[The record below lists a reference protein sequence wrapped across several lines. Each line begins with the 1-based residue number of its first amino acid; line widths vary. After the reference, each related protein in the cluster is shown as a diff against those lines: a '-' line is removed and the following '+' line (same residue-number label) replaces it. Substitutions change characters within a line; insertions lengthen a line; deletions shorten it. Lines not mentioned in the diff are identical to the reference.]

1 MRTADGPGA
10 WTVVKGRL
18 AFRSLRLGVVDPTG
32 WAEVLDGIQPGD
44 EVVVAPGRLADRA
57 TRGVGWGSLAR
68 NRARDEPPKGVEE
81 SAVNLAYRDVRYRL
95 GRFLLTAL
103 GVGLLLGTVMA
114 MGGIYRGLVED
125 ALSLVRAPGADLWV
139 VQKDTNGPF
148 AETSRVPEDVYRAH
162 RSGARRA
169 RGESDRVP
177 VPAVP
182 RGAHALPR
190 AVGRPSARPL
200 GGPAAVSAGRPM
212 VRGRYEML
220 LDRKAG
226 VPLGTQ
232 IRIGRLAFTVVGL
245 TEGIVSS
252 AGDPVAFVSLQDAQ
266 EIQFLKSNEAIR
278 NERARLAAGL
288 RANPALAAVSAE
300 DLAPLLQDT
309 HLANAILVRLEPWAD
324 RHVVAARIERWN
336 HYRAMPTE
344 EQEEILAKSVVERSR
359 QQILLFRIILL
370 SVSTVV
376 IAMVIFTMTLEKTR
390 DIATLKIIGAP
401 DRTIAG
407 LILQE
412 ALALGLLGY
421 GLGAV
426 LISLTYDYF
435 PRRVAILPFDQ
446 YVLLGIVMIICV
458 LASLFGIRRALYVSP
473 TLALGG
479 GA

>member
-1 MRTADGPGA
+1 M
-10 WTVVKGRL
+10 
-18 AFRSLRLGVVDPTG
+18 
-32 WAEVLDGIQPGD
+32 
-44 EVVVAPGRLADRA
+44 
-57 TRGVGWGSLAR
+57 
-68 NRARDEPPKGVEE
+68 
-81 SAVNLAYRDVRYRL
+81 NLAYRDVRYRL

-148 AETSRVPEDVYRAH
+148 AETSRVPEDVYRAIETIPGVREASPIAFQSLQFRVGPTLFRVQLVGH
-162 RSGARRA
+162 RPG
-169 RGESDRVP
+169 RV
-177 VPAVP
+177 
-182 RGAHALPR
+182 
-190 AVGRPSARPL
+190 
-200 GGPAAVSAGRPM
+200 GGPAAVTAGRPM

-226 VPLGTQ
+226 VPLETQ
-232 IRIGRLAFTVVGL
+232 IRIGRLTFTVVGL

-288 RANPALAAVSAE
+288 RANPALASVSVD

-344 EQEEILAKSVVERSR
+344 EQEEILAKSVVERAR

-401 DRTIAG
+401 DRTIAS

-412 ALALGLLGY
+412 ALGLGLLGY

-426 LISLTYDYF
+426 LIGVTYDYF

-458 LASLFGIRRALYVSP
+458 LASLFGIRRALRVSP

>member
-1 MRTADGPGA
+1 M
-10 WTVVKGRL
+10 
-18 AFRSLRLGVVDPTG
+18 
-32 WAEVLDGIQPGD
+32 
-44 EVVVAPGRLADRA
+44 
-57 TRGVGWGSLAR
+57 
-68 NRARDEPPKGVEE
+68 
-81 SAVNLAYRDVRYRL
+81 NLAYRDVRYRL
-95 GRFLLTAL
+95 GRFLLTGL

-125 ALSLVRAPGADLWV
+125 ALSLVRAPGVDLWV

-148 AETSRVPEDVYRAH
+148 AETSRLPEDVYRAIGTVPGVREASPIAFQSLQFRVGPTLFRVQLVGH
-162 RSGARRA
+162 RLG
-169 RGESDRVP
+169 G
-177 VPAVP
+177 
-182 RGAHALPR
+182 
-190 AVGRPSARPL
+190 L
-200 GGPAAVSAGRPM
+200 GGPAAVAAGRPM
-212 VRGRYEML
+212 VRSRYEML

-226 VPLGTQ
+226 VPLGTHIQ
-232 IRIGRLAFTVVGL
+232 IGRLAFTVVGL

-278 NERARLAAGL
+278 NERARLAAEL
-288 RANPALAAVSAE
+288 RATPALAAVSAE
-300 DLAPLLQDT
+300 DLVPILQDT

-324 RHVVAARIERWN
+324 RRAIAARIERWN

-426 LISLTYDYF
+426 LISFTYDYF

-446 YVLLGIVMIICV
+446 YILLGIVMIICV
-458 LASLFGIRRALYVSP
+458 LASLFGIRRALHVSP